1 MLFTVETHVQ
11 SGVTWTSAT
20 WNILSV
26 DCSVRDDGSSCCQE
40 RRQENSVSAAAA
52 AVAVMCACDASLAC
66 F

>member
-1 MLFTVETHVQ
+1 MLFAVEAHVQ

-20 WNILSV
+20 WNVLSV
-26 DCSVRDDGSSCCQE
+26 DCSVRDNGSSCCQE

-52 AVAVMCACDASLAC
+52 VAVTCACDASLAC